1 MKLRIFYEI
10 LVPRHGKSRYLKILF
25 LFLVL
30 CEPNYMNDYK
40 IFQTVNTKFNLK
52 GHN

>member
-1 MKLRIFYEI
+1 MKLRLIYEI
-10 LVPRHGKSRYLKILF
+10 LVPTRGKSRYLKILF

-30 CEPNYMNDYK
+30 CEPNYMNDDK
-40 IFQTVNTKFNLK
+40 VFQTVSTKFKLK